1 MRKRRDG
8 VQNSMCERGGGERK
22 GEKESKRQR
31 GLVKEGGRAR

>member
-1 MRKRRDG
+1 MGYKIVCVR
-8 VQNSMCERGGGERK
+8 EGGGERK